1 MDDTKKGISRRNFL
15 VNGSAAVGACGL
27 AAGITAGTLI
37 RPAKVQAAET
47 ITLPLPVVQVNIEK
61 VRAYAWEA
69 YFAGA
74 CMHGTATGL
83 MQAYKEECGG
93 SDWDIIPY
101 GMYQYGGGGVNT
113 WGTICGC
120 LNGAMAV
127 LNLLGLHGTLG
138 DALIGWYAEASFPE
152 DNLTGNPYLTGSAPA
167 PILDENVLAHT
178 VAKSPLCHES
188 ISKFL
193 AAAGQSILDKDDQ
206 GRSYKQDRCGKVA
219 ADTAAKTAE
228 LVNNYLAIPSVVPA
242 WAVPAEYKSCYD
254 CHWTDRHDMVAKMN
268 CTECHTMPTKHGG
281 SGGGGHK

>member
-1 MDDTKKGISRRNFL
+1 MDDVKKGMSRRNFL

-27 AAGITAGTLI
+27 AAGITAGSLI
-37 RPAKVQAAET
+37 HPTKAQADE
-47 ITLPLPVVQVNIEK
+47 IVLPLPAVQVDPEK

-69 YFAGA
+69 YFTGA

-93 SDWDIIPY
+93 TGWDIIPY
-101 GMYQYGGGGVNT
+101 GMYKYGGGGVNT

-127 LNLLGLHGTLG
+127 MNLLGLHGTVG
-138 DALIGWYAEASFPE
+138 DALIGWYAEANFPV
-152 DNLTGNPYLTGSAPA
+152 DNLTGNPYLTGVAPA
-167 PILDENVLAHT
+167 PIPDADILAQT

-193 AAAGQSILDKDDQ
+193 AAAGKSILDKDAQ

-219 ADTAAKTAE
+219 ADTAAKAAE
-228 LVNNYLAIPSVVPA
+228 LVNTYLATGAVEA

-254 CHWTDRHDMVAKMN
+254 CHWTERHDMVAKMN
-268 CTECHTMPTKHGG
+268 CTECHSVSRRHSK
-281 SGGGGHK
+281 